1 MNLVNESEKKLIQ
14 FGDKIEKKIEEK
26 GWRAKIDNFF
36 KTKLKRGGNA
46 NEEAKQAEP
55 LDGAANAGKPA
66 TTPYID

>member
-14 FGDKIEKKIEEK
+14 FGDKIEEK